1 MKMHSAR
8 NPRSSAAR
16 SLNRIDETFSSL
28 RKAGRKALI
37 PFLTGGFPS
46 LSLSLKLSLELAKRG
61 ADIIEI
67 GVPFSDPIADGPII
81 QSASQVALA
90 KGASLGRIL
99 DLIEQFRVQSP
110 TPVVLMSYYNP
121 LLRWGIRS
129 FMKEAQAAGVDGV
142 IVPDLP
148 PEEAG
153 EMLEASE
160 GLDLDLV
167 FLVAPT
173 SSEKRIRLISKVTRG
188 YIYYVSVIGTTG
200 VRRSLASDLKPAILR
215 IREHTDL
222 PIAVGFGI
230 STSDQAKAASSLAD
244 GVIIGSALIA
254 HIQKNLKQPD
264 LIQKTGE
271 FFNSFKHSP
280 E

>member
-1 MKMHSAR
+1 MKMPSER
-8 NPRSSAAR
+8 NPRSSPAG
-16 SLNRIDETFSSL
+16 SFNRIDETFSSL
-28 RKAGRKALI
+28 RKAGRKAHI

-61 ADIIEI
+61 ADVIEI

-81 QSASQVALA
+81 QSSSQVALA
-90 KGASLGRIL
+90 KGATLRRIL
-99 DLIEQFRVQSP
+99 NLIEQFKVQCS

-121 LLRWGIRS
+121 LLRWGIRA
-129 FMKEAQAAGVDGV
+129 FVKGAQAAGVDGI

-148 PEEAG
+148 PEEAEELLG
-153 EMLEASE
+153 ASE
-160 GLDLDLV
+160 GLGLDLI

-188 YIYYVSVIGTTG
+188 YIYYVSVTGTTG

-254 HIQKNLKQPD
+254 HIQKNLREPD
-264 LIQKTGE
+264 WIWKTGE
-271 FFNSFKHSP
+271 FFASFKQSP

>member
-1 MKMHSAR
+1 MTMHSER
-8 NPRSSAAR
+8 NPHSFAGG

-28 RKAGRKALI
+28 KRTGRKALI

-81 QSASQVALA
+81 QSSSQIALA
-90 KGASLGRIL
+90 KGASLRRIL
-99 DLIEQFRVQSP
+99 DLTEQFRAQSS
-110 TPVVLMSYYNP
+110 TPVALMSYYNP

-129 FMKEAQAAGVDGV
+129 FMKAARAAGVDGV
-142 IVPDLP
+142 IIPDLP

-153 EMLEASE
+153 ELLGASE
-160 GLDLDLV
+160 GLGLDLI

-188 YIYYVSVIGTTG
+188 YIYYVSVTGTTG
-200 VRRSLASDLKPAILR
+200 MRRSLAPDLKPAVLR

-222 PIAVGFGI
+222 PIVVGFGI
-230 STSDQAKAASSLAD
+230 STPDQAEAARSLAD

-264 LIQKTGE
+264 WIRKTGE
-271 FFNSFKHSP
+271 FFGSFKQSP
-280 E
+280 A